1 MARLNERGKGIL
13 GLHAHHR
20 TWMNLTKEC
29 KATNVPA
36 SSRAASALSGALTPR
51 RDADTLGRGDFG
63 CCCLWEPGGSLDQ
76 IQHDDD
82 GDGDVYRS

>member
-36 SSRAASALSGALTPR
+36 SSQAASALSRDCPAWRAPR
-51 RDADTLGRGDFG
+51 RHTM
-63 CCCLWEPGGSLDQ
+63 CCCQ
-76 IQHDDD
+76 I
-82 GDGDVYRS
+82 